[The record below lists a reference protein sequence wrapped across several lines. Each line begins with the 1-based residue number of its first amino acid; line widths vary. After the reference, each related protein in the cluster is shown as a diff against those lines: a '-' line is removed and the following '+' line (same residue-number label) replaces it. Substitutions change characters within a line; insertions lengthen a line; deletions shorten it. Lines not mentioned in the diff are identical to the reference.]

1 MNVPNEKQ
9 GIRRIHNI
17 VCSGIPEPQIDDL
30 IDATRGTPYAHL
42 RWIVFGSNMSRL
54 GGLSAQWEGSVDL
67 VIVLLT
73 DAVADFHDAA
83 LLILESEN
91 VSLDE
96 SVWLQ
101 SEAPNRPLPEF
112 ACALRVEAS
121 LAPLD
126 FPRLLRQLSGAA

>member
-1 MNVPNEKQ
+1 MPNEKQ
-9 GIRRIHNI
+9 VIRRIHNI
-17 VCSGIPEPQIDDL
+17 VCFGIPEPRIDDL

-54 GGLSAQWEGSVDL
+54 GGLCAQWEGSVDL

-83 LLILESEN
+83 LLILENEN
-91 VSLDE
+91 VSVDE

-101 SEAPNRPLPEF
+101 SEDPNCPLPEF
-112 ACALRVEAS
+112 ACALRVGAS
-121 LAPLD
+121 LAPED
-126 FPRLLRQLSGAA
+126 FPKLLRQLSGAE